1 MYNKDVFLEL
11 AKEKI
16 IDSKEVYKEDVKE
29 GDFIVEGYGCRYKID
44 ADSVTSE
51 DIDMLVRL
59 KQLSYI
65 KTIKSIIVT
74 QFVLGIIS
82 AIIAVIIMLSI

>member
-11 AKEKI
+11 AREKVV
-16 IDSKEVYKEDVKE
+16 DSKEVYKEDVKE
-29 GDFIVEGYGCRYKID
+29 GDFIVEGYGCRYKIELEGV
-44 ADSVTSE
+44 SSN

-65 KTIKSIIVT
+65 RTIKSIIVT

-82 AIIAVIIMLSI
+82 AIIFAFVMLSI